1 MGHDSLAAQ
10 LQLQLAV
17 ADTLNYGSAKGH
29 RGGSTEPA

>member
-10 LQLQLAV
+10 LQLEV